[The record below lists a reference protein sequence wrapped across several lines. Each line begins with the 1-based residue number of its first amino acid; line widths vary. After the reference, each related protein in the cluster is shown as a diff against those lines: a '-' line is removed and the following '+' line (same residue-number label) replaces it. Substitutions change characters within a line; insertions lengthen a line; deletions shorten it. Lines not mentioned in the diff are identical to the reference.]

1 MLSTRIRML
10 VCAGFAAAICACGSN
25 SANRQQTNS
34 NSEQTT
40 AISITVGK
48 SESRDVASTI
58 NATGTLVA
66 LETSDVA
73 PKVAGKIANVYANVG
88 QFVGAGATIAKVDDR
103 DARLQLVSAQAA
115 VKQARSGVRQAEARL
130 GLLDGRRFE
139 ASTVP
144 EVRAANANYQQALA
158 EQKQAEAN
166 EKRYRELTET
176 GDVAMMT
183 YETYR
188 TTRDTARARALAAK
202 QQLDAAINTAKQS
215 NQAIVSAQA
224 NVDAALTLVAAAQ
237 KAIADTIVQ
246 APFAGYVSSRPTAV
260 GEYVSSSSII
270 VTLLRTNP
278 IKAEIQVA
286 EADVPY
292 AVIGRGV
299 SLEVDAYKE
308 RKFAGSITAVNPA
321 VDPNSRSTTVEAMIE
336 NDGNALRPGMFATA
350 RINREGGGK
359 GVFVPKS
366 AIFNDQATQSYRVF
380 VIVDGVAKLK
390 VVQLG
395 IEEGDS
401 QQIVTGVEAD
411 QTVATSN
418 LEQLYEGARVSF

>member
-1 MLSTRIRML
+1 MLSTRLRML

-25 SANRQQTNS
+25 GANRQQTNS

-103 DARLQLVSAQAA
+103 DARLLLVSAQAA
-115 VKQARSGVRQAEARL
+115 VKQARSGVRQAEAKL

-188 TTRDTARARALAAK
+188 TTRDTARASALAAK

-321 VDPNSRSTTVEAMIE
+321 VDPNSRSTTVEAMVE

>member
-1 MLSTRIRML
+1 MLICT
-10 VCAGFAAAICACGSN
+10 AAAIAGLSCGSGQGPKPRAN
-25 SANRQQTNS
+25 TDAETGSAI
-34 NSEQTT
+34 
-40 AISITVGK
+40 AITVAK
-48 SESRDVASTI
+48 SESRDIASTI
-58 NATGTLVA
+58 NASGTLVA
-66 LETSDVA
+66 METSDVA
-73 PKVAGKIANVYANVG
+73 PKVAGKIANIYANVG
-88 QFVGAGATIAKVDDR
+88 QFVQAGATIAKVDDR
-103 DARLQLVSAQAA
+103 DARLQLASAQAA
-115 VKQARSGVRQAEARL
+115 VKQARASVRQAEARL
-130 GLLDGRRFE
+130 GLLDGGKFE

-144 EVRAANANYQQALA
+144 EVRAANASYEQALA

-176 GDVAMMT
+176 GDVAMVT

-224 NVDAALTLVAAAQ
+224 NVDAAQTQVAEAQ
-237 KAIADTIVQ
+237 KAIADTVVR

-270 VTLLRTNP
+270 VTILRTSP
-278 IKAEIQVA
+278 IKAQIQIG

-292 AVIGRGV
+292 AVVGRGV
-299 SLEVDAYKE
+299 SLEVDAYRD
-308 RKFAGSITAVNPA
+308 RKFSGTITAVNPA
-321 VDPNSRSTTVEAMIE
+321 VDPNSRSATVEGMVE
-336 NDGNALRPGMFATA
+336 NDGNALRPGMFVTA
-350 RINREGGGK
+350 RVTSEGGGK

-366 AIFNDQATQSYRVF
+366 AVYNHEATQSYRVF
-380 VIVDGVAKLK
+380 VIVDGIAKLQ

-395 IEEGDS
+395 IEEGDF
-401 QQIVTGVEAD
+401 QQIVTGVDAD

-418 LEQLYEGARVSF
+418 LEQLYEGAKVSF

>member
-1 MLSTRIRML
+1 MLSTRIKTL
-10 VCAGFAAAICACGSN
+10 ICALVVSAMASCSSSN
-25 SANRQQTNS
+25 ASRQQTNS
-34 NSEQTT
+34 NTEQTA
-40 AISITVGK
+40 AITVTVGK

-58 NATGTLVA
+58 NATGTFVA
-66 LETSDVA
+66 METSDVA
-73 PKVAGKIANVYANVG
+73 PKVAGKIANIYANVG

-115 VKQARSGVRQAEARL
+115 VKQARASVRQAEARL
-130 GLLDGRRFE
+130 GMLDGKRFE
-139 ASTVP
+139 ASTIP
-144 EVRAANANYQQALA
+144 EVRAAQANYQQALA

-176 GDVAMMT
+176 GDVAMVT

-188 TTRDTARARALAAK
+188 TTRDTARARTNAAK

-224 NVDAALTLVAAAQ
+224 NVDAALTQVAEAQ
-237 KAIADTIVQ
+237 KAIADTVVQ

-299 SLEVDAYKE
+299 SIEVDAYKD

-321 VDPNSRSTTVEAMIE
+321 VDPNSRSATVEAMIE
-336 NDGNALRPGMFATA
+336 NDGNTLRPGMFATA
-350 RINREGGGK
+350 RITREGGGK

-366 AIFNDQATQSYRVF
+366 AIYNDQATQSYRVF
-380 VIVDGVAKLK
+380 VIVDGVAKLR

-395 IEEGDS
+395 PEEGDFY
-401 QQIVTGVEAD
+401 QVLNGVNAD
-411 QTVATSN
+411 ETLATSN
-418 LEQLYEGARVSF
+418 LSELYEGAKVTV